1 MSTVVETAYGP
12 VRGADD
18 GSITSWKGVR
28 YAAPPTG
35 DLRWRAPQP
44 PEKWTEVADA
54 SALGRVCPQP
64 VEPRIPIDLG
74 APQGDDCLTLNIW
87 ASSNVAAGD
96 RKPVMVWIH
105 GGAYV
110 LGSANQP
117 LYNGRVLA
125 AGGDVV
131 VVTVNYR
138 LGAFGF
144 LDLSSFSTSGRRF
157 DSNLGLRDVL
167 VALQW
172 VRDNI
177 AAFGGDP
184 DRVTL
189 FGESAG
195 AGIVTTLLTTPAGA
209 GLFSAAI
216 AQSSPA
222 TSVYDAV
229 RGRRVAEEFLDI
241 LGLRPDDVDRLSG
254 LPAEAIVAASRTLF
268 NDVPLRS
275 PGLLAFAPIVD
286 GDLVP
291 DYPVKLAREGRSH
304 PVPLIIGT
312 NKHEA
317 ALFKWMKS
325 PLMPITPHEIRRMF
339 AEMAAEQ
346 PDVQLPT
353 EDQIGAV
360 YRSRRTK
367 TRGMGVARDVGFR
380 MPSVWLAEGHSA
392 VAPVYLYRFDWSTPM
407 LKALGIGATHAT
419 ELPYVWGN
427 LIAGPKDF
435 TFKLGGLKT
444 GAAVS
449 ARMRARWVNFAVE
462 AKPNG
467 LPGEPEWPP
476 YHEADRACLIIDRR
490 DAIVNDIDLHIR
502 AGMGQSGAQLPVA
515 ARQLNSS
522 RRCRRGL
529 GKGILGC
536 AAAADAR
543 SRDVRGPVLPSAA
556 DHRVGRGT
564 QARA

>member
-157 DSNLGLRDVL
+157 DSNLGLRDVIL
-167 VALQW
+167 ALQW

-449 ARMRARWVNFAVE
+449 ARMRARWVNFAVQG
-462 AKPNG
+462 KPTG

-502 AGMGQSGAQLPVA
+502 ATWGSQ
-515 ARQLNSS
+515 
-522 RRCRRGL
+522 
-529 GKGILGC
+529 
-536 AAAADAR
+536 
-543 SRDVRGPVLPSAA
+543 VLSF
-556 DHRVGRGT
+556 R
-564 QARA
+564 

>member
-54 SALGRVCPQP
+54 SELGRVCPQP

-449 ARMRARWVNFAVE
+449 SRMRARWVNFAVQG
-462 AKPNG
+462 KPNG

-502 AGMGQSGAQLPVA
+502 ATWGSQ
-515 ARQLNSS
+515 
-522 RRCRRGL
+522 
-529 GKGILGC
+529 
-536 AAAADAR
+536 
-543 SRDVRGPVLPSAA
+543 VLSF
-556 DHRVGRGT
+556 R
-564 QARA
+564 